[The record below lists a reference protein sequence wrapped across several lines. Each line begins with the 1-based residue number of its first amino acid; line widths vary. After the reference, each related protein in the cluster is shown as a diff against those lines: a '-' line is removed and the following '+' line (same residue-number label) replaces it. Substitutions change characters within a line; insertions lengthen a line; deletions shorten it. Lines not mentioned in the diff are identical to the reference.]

1 MSAGDISRGVYYGGE
16 IRRFEGSSPD
26 QATIDV
32 GLPKQLGRVVGFD
45 TTAIQD
51 ACAVSRH
58 VAEGFTQAT
67 ANEAM
72 DFLSLFRGGNTSG
85 ADGPHGFVGDGDRF
99 ELLGCEPIQ
108 AAIELAYDDI
118 LDSPNLA
125 LLEGFS
131 DADDRPK
138 PCPQNGLV

>member
-1 MSAGDISRGVYYGGE
+1 
-16 IRRFEGSSPD
+16 
-26 QATIDV
+26 
-32 GLPKQLGRVVGFD
+32 
-45 TTAIQD
+45 
-51 ACAVSRH
+51 
-58 VAEGFTQAT
+58 
-67 ANEAM
+67 M
-72 DFLSLFRGGNTSG
+72 DFLSLFRGGGTSG

-138 PCPQNGLV
+138 PRRESRHGASVDTLVGLAKQLAALRMA